1 MDHLVDQLIVFEG
14 DGKLRLFNGN
24 YTDYRDWQDE
34 QEGQEVDVERGT
46 VKPAEV
52 QTLPTEKKKLS
63 FKEKQE
69 YEKLQQEIE
78 TLEKQKAEITN
89 LLTSGSTDHQQLQK
103 WGQQIQ
109 SLNASV
115 EEKTMRWLALAE
127 LVDQ

>member
-1 MDHLVDQLIVFEG
+1 METSVCLTAIILTTVTG
-14 DGKLRLFNGN
+14 WKSKRGRKLMLNAGP
-24 YTDYRDWQDE
+24 
-34 QEGQEVDVERGT
+34 

-52 QTLPTEKKKLS
+52 QTIPTEKKKLS

-103 WGQQIQ
+103 WGEQIQ

-115 EEKTMRWLALAE
+115 EEKTLRWLELAE